1 MQNSLRNSDEVV
13 NYFLKGVFLYQQSQL
28 LDAKSML
35 EKVIEG
41 QPTHFEALHLLGVIA
56 AQSNDLSIALDY
68 FSEAIKANP
77 NHILSLTNMG
87 LILQSLG
94 KFEQARKIFSQLISI
109 NPRFADAYYHLGN
122 VYKDLNQI
130 DKALDSYNCAITI
143 KPSYPEALNNR
154 GNALKALNR
163 SDEALSSYE
172 QAIRLNKNYAQAH
185 YNRGN
190 LLQEKKQLLEAL
202 SSYEL
207 ALMID
212 SNYFEA
218 FYNRGLILHEL
229 NRYDEALT
237 SYDQAISIKLNYLEA
252 YTNRG
257 YLLKELKLYEQA
269 LASFDEA
276 LKVKPNYPE
285 AQLGKALLHL
295 LSKQFEEGWAYYNAR
310 WVIIQPFS
318 QPIISNR
325 PFWCGESGGIYIWQE
340 QGLGDEILY
349 ASMFHDLSTIKNKKI
364 ISADVRLLPLY
375 KRSFVDLEF
384 VAKDQ
389 LVSESQYE
397 FQIPIGDLG
406 KFFRPNI
413 ESFKKSK
420 NPYLFA
426 DDERVKKIKARINK
440 DNQLVCGLSWN
451 SINEKLGKKKSLDL
465 KSLESILNLPSFK
478 FINLQYG
485 DTSFEINSLSSE
497 LQKKIF
503 TFEDLDL
510 FNDLD
515 GLAALI
521 QACDVVLTIS
531 NVTAHLAGALGSKVI
546 LLLPFSKGRQWYWFE
561 GDKKSLIYP
570 EINIISQKSSGDWSE
585 VIQSA
590 KIDLESMYVRCD

>member
-1 MQNSLRNSDEVV
+1 MQNSLRNSDEII

-28 LDAKSML
+28 LGAKSML
-35 EKVIEG
+35 EKVIEK

-94 KFEQARKIFSQLISI
+94 KLEEARKIFSQLISI
-109 NPRFADAYYHLGN
+109 SPGFADTYYHLGN

-163 SDEALSSYE
+163 SDEALTSYE
-172 QAIRLNKNYAQAH
+172 QAIRLNQNYAQAH

-190 LLQEKKQLLEAL
+190 LLQEKKRLLEAL
-202 SSYEL
+202 TSYEL
-207 ALMID
+207 ALMINP
-212 SNYFEA
+212 NYFEA

-229 NRYDEALT
+229 DRYDEALT

-257 YLLKELKLYEQA
+257 NLLKELKLYEQA
-269 LASFDEA
+269 SASFDKA
-276 LKVKPNYPE
+276 LKIKPDYPE

-295 LSKQFEEGWAYYNAR
+295 MSKQFEEGWAYYHAR
-310 WVIIQPFS
+310 WAIIQPFS

-325 PFWCGESGGIYIWQE
+325 PFWCGESGSIYIWQE

-349 ASMFHDLSTIKNKKI
+349 ASMFHDLSIIKNKKI
-364 ISADVRLLPLY
+364 ISADARLLPLY
-375 KRSFVDLEF
+375 KRSFAVLEF

-389 LVSESQYE
+389 LVSDSQYE
-397 FQIPIGDLG
+397 YQIPIGDLG

-413 ESFKKSK
+413 ESFKKSRT
-420 NPYLFA
+420 PYLFA

-440 DNQLVCGLSWN
+440 GNQLVCGLSWN
-451 SINEKLGKKKSLDL
+451 SKNEKLGKKKSLDL
-465 KSLESILNLPSFK
+465 KSLEDILNLPSFK

-485 DTSFEINSLSSE
+485 DSAFEINSLSSE

-561 GDKKSLIYP
+561 ADKKSLIYP
-570 EINIISQKSSGDWSE
+570 EINIVSQKSSGDWSE